1 MKTPAKSL
9 SAPGFV
15 TLAAGCNQ
23 LINWGISFYMPGT
36 FARAISQ
43 ETGWATAEIYLG
55 LTLAMFMMAILSP
68 FVARL
73 LARFGG
79 QRVVVTGTLM
89 ISAGCLIMA
98 DVHSLTGWFAA
109 WLLTGVGMR
118 LALYDALFAALVNIY
133 GQHARLTI
141 SRVTL
146 AGGLASALFW
156 PLGAWLLTQMDWRH
170 ALLVYALFGVLSA
183 TLLWKMPNTRLP
195 LPIRV
200 KKSQQLSKHDRRPAL
215 LYASL
220 IALVTFVSNGT
231 STHLPEFIASVGL
244 PVAVG
249 MLWGIG
255 QTGARF
261 LEVASGS
268 ALTPLRL
275 TILTTSLMPLC
286 FALGLSSAFLP
297 WAAGGFVLGYGAI
310 NGLTTVF
317 KATLPL
323 QLFAAEDYARRT
335 GLLLIPAQLLA
346 AISPFAYAWI
356 NHYLGMSGSLAVS
369 AALALMVAGLAIMI
383 AINQYRLTA
392 TDRQTELTGNDA
404 SKPETL
410 IQPQD

>member
-1 MKTPAKSL
+1 MNTPAKL
-9 SAPGFV
+9 LAAPRFV
-15 TLAAGCNQ
+15 TLTAGCNQ

-36 FARAISQ
+36 FARSIAQ
-43 ETGWATAEIYLG
+43 ETDWATAEIYLG
-55 LTLAMFMMAILSP
+55 LTLAMFMMAIISP

-98 DVHSLTGWFAA
+98 YVHSLTGWYAA

-133 GQHARLTI
+133 GQRARLSI

-156 PLGAWLLTQMDWRH
+156 PLSAWLLTQTDWRH
-170 ALLVYALFGVLSA
+170 ALLMYALFGVLSA
-183 TLLWKMPNTRLP
+183 TLLWGMPNTKLP

-200 KKSQQLSKHDRRPAL
+200 KKSQRLSKRDRRPAL

-220 IALVTFVSNGT
+220 IALITFVSNGT
-231 STHLPEFIASVGL
+231 STHLPEFIASFGL

-261 LEVASGS
+261 LEVVSGS
-268 ALTPLRL
+268 ILTPLKL
-275 TILTTSLMPLC
+275 TILTTFLMPLC
-286 FALGLSSAFLP
+286 FVVGLSGPYLS
-297 WAAGGFVLGYGAI
+297 WCAGAFVLGYGAI

-323 QLFAAEDYARRT
+323 QLFAAEDYAQRT
-335 GLLLIPAQLLA
+335 GVLLIPAQLLA
-346 AISPFAYAWI
+346 AISPFAYAWM

-369 AALALMVAGLAIMI
+369 AALALLVAGLAIMI
-383 AINQYRLTA
+383 AINQYRVTA
-392 TDRQTELTGNDA
+392 AARQNELIENDA
-404 SKPETL
+404 NNPETL
-410 IQPQD
+410 TQPQD

>member
-1 MKTPAKSL
+1 MNTPANSH
-9 SAPGFV
+9 SAPGFI

-36 FARAISQ
+36 FARAIAQ
-43 ETGWATAEIYLG
+43 ETGWTATEIYFG
-55 LTLAMFMMAILSP
+55 LTLAMLMMATLSP
-68 FVARL
+68 FIARL

-79 QRVVVTGTLM
+79 QRIVITGTLA
-89 ISAGCLIMA
+89 ISAGCLLMA
-98 DVHSLTGWFAA
+98 YVHSLTGWFAA
-109 WLLTGVGMR
+109 WLLTGIGMR
-118 LALYDALFAALVNIY
+118 LALYDALFAALVNLY
-133 GQHARLTI
+133 GQRARLTI

-156 PLGAWLLTQMDWRH
+156 PLGAWLLTRMDWRH
-170 ALLVYALFGVLSA
+170 ALLIYALFGLLSA
-183 TLLWKMPNTRLP
+183 LLLWKMPNTKLP
-195 LPIRV
+195 LPVRV
-200 KKSQQLSKHDRRPAL
+200 KKNQQQSKHDRRPAL

-261 LEVASGS
+261 LEVASGY

-286 FALGLSSAFLP
+286 FAPGLSGAFLS

-323 QLFAAEDYARRT
+323 QLFAAADYARLT
-335 GLLLIPAQLLA
+335 GILLIPAQLLA
-346 AISPFAYAWI
+346 AISPFAYAWL
-356 NHYLGMSGSLAVS
+356 NHHFGLRGSLAVS
-369 AALALMVAGLAIMI
+369 AMLAVMVAALAMAIAWCQRENTPA
-383 AINQYRLTA
+383 AIEER
-392 TDRQTELTGNDA
+392 G
-404 SKPETL
+404 
-410 IQPQD
+410 